1 MKRGQLLIVCG
12 AVAVAAVALLGCGG
26 APQTET
32 VVVTEEKAAPAA
44 DDQKIEYLFV
54 QCADSAT
61 LEDGLLRLGDVS
73 PTTIYFSDR
82 PERVAG
88 HLTTDEFIGNWGEG
102 ENSFAANPP
111 NATLSIA
118 VGETP
123 QEIVVVLTEP
133 RLEDGDLLYNV
144 EVLEGATAATG
155 EGSSLFID
163 IIGRPLTPVSY
174 AGVARR
180 TTRRAILY

>member
-1 MKRGQLLIVCG
+1 MKNRKSLIAIG
-12 AVAVAAVALLGCGG
+12 MAAAVSLALLGCGG
-26 APQTET
+26 ASQPEATDVAAAET
-32 VVVTEEKAAPAA
+32 TPATDA
-44 DDQKIEYLFV
+44 QEPEFLFV
-54 QCADSAT
+54 QSADSAT
-61 LEDGLLRLGDVS
+61 LEDGVLRLGDVS

-82 PERVAG
+82 PERIAG
-88 HLTTDEFIGNWGEG
+88 HLTTDEFVSTWGEG
-102 ENSFAANPP
+102 DDSFASNPP
-111 NATLSIA
+111 NATVSIL

-133 RLEDGDLLYNV
+133 RFEGGDLLYNV
-144 EVLEGATAATG
+144 NVLEGATTAMG

-180 TTRRAILY
+180 TTRRAIIY